1 MKLFSLFK
9 KRRYLLIFFF
19 LLLIIFSLSS
29 ILFFT
34 STYFDNIAKNYAQN
48 YLTKIL
54 HKKTTIKE
62 LKISLFSP
70 QVKITDLKL
79 KGVTSIKKIN
89 IYFGRFD
96 FFGRKIIINKIY
108 VDEPAVKIILK
119 KNKILNYIG
128 FRKVLKSFSK
138 KSSFSLLS
146 VSVKHIAVRGGGL
159 RFKDIGKKL
168 NLTVKKFKFDFFIK
182 KSGNA
187 FLKGVYGYGKFLSY
201 DAPYIHLKTAVY
213 NQIFSSSS
221 AYIHIFNRFVKIKNL
236 SFSAKYFKTVS
247 NGIIYFKKYP
257 DSGAYP
263 DKKNKKRRKKQSV
276 KNSIGNKEN
285 SFIRSVDFI
294 KGFYIT
300 SDLSIPSLSRLPENI
315 KPFPI
320 NGGLNLKIRASGNL
334 LRNLKVKSKIRLTDF
349 VFSGAAIKKGVI
361 LANYSL
367 DLAKSFKHAKH
378 IKHIKTIEYRK
389 DSKSKGGKTGKFSE
403 RSKSN
408 RPDASNISNER
419 LEKENIFHLRGI
431 VKFPEIKLAM
441 FNGRFDSKGQI
452 NLADMQGK
460 FNSKLSKLS
469 IGNIIDFYDAEKIPQ
484 FTGNVYG
491 KVKTFIRIGKNFYVA
506 NLESLIVKKPV
517 ELFKYRSKGVRKI
530 IYVNYLNNINVIG
543 NTLIN
548 NNSVVLNNVRA
559 DSRYIKADSSG
570 VISYQSK
577 LGSVSILING
587 KYKSMPE
594 VSLLK
599 KYKGRYFSPASS
611 GAVKV
616 NMKGNFKS
624 ISYFLKGNIKSLSI
638 NKYFQDYGGKFNIN
652 ILPHGDVYFKKI
664 LLKENYIGNNGSR
677 GYNGKSANTGTVS
690 FSGKIF
696 NVNKKSLIKGDFN
709 ALHIHFRTDNIAGIF
724 NAKGTIGGAFSNPN
738 IYIALF
744 SRKINIYRQY
754 LYNLNSSLIINKR
767 NLKIKKLSVIYKNF
781 TPGNSSNEFA
791 KSSASTA
798 ALSADNKVY
807 SPSVI
812 RCSGTINFKASK
824 TRNYNYNANIYA
836 DNIKLSSLN
845 FIENMDNNPNKNKN
859 KNKNNAANSINT
871 AGGNNINGNH
881 INIKGLLNFNL
892 HIGGFF
898 KFPAISGSMSANDI
912 YLNNYYLNTISARF
926 LSAKNK
932 KIKISVSAMN
942 GKISTNASVMLKK
955 GYPFRFLSKIKDA
968 GINYKK
974 TLIVLDGG
982 IYGSGNLASIGSSY
996 IFSKLDYLYIKHGSL
1011 FLKNV
1016 KNIRLTYMNRNLTIS
1031 GFKLKGKLNYF
1042 QLRGNI
1048 TNKYYNLIINAS
1060 TSLSILDFFSN
1071 SIINSSGFISSSAV
1085 IFGPVKHPEIYGY
1098 ANIKKGL
1105 IETSANPMY
1114 TVSRLRGHITFNK
1127 NLLMINKLRLR
1138 LLNGFFSG
1146 NGFIRMKNFKPV
1158 YYHLRTEFNSAV
1170 YRQSNYF
1177 YAIAGGVLMYNG
1189 NNKKGL
1195 ISGSVKIKK
1204 AIYDRKINFSSF
1216 LIKYKRYDF
1225 IKPAVKKNIF
1235 NPSLNIKVK
1244 ADNTIF
1250 IKNNIADAVFN
1261 ADLNILGRLYNP
1273 VVTGAVDAKK
1283 GEIYFRGNRF
1293 KLYYANLD
1301 FNNPYKISPS
1311 FAVSAY
1317 THISQ
1322 YIIRMNANGSLL
1334 NFNVNFSS
1342 TPPLS
1347 ELSIVS
1353 MLALGVTSNS
1363 IYANSAGSIAAS
1375 EAASAIG
1382 GGLEHSITGTIS
1394 SYFGFKNLSVTPS
1407 YSVITHNAA
1416 PQVLVTKKIAHNLSV
1431 SYSNIISSQSSQS
1444 VTLTYDIT
1452 HHISLVGEWENNELA
1467 PNNSNIYS
1475 EVGGTIEFHFRFY

>member
-1 MKLFSLFK
+1 M
-9 KRRYLLIFFF
+9 LLV
-19 LLLIIFSLSS
+19 IFSLSS

-34 STYFDNIAKNYAQN
+34 SPYFDNIAKNYAQN
-48 YLTKIL
+48 YLTKML
-54 HKKTTIKE
+54 HKKTTIGE

-70 QVKITDLKL
+70 QVRITDLKL
-79 KGVTSIKKIN
+79 KDFTSIKRIN

-119 KNKILNYIG
+119 KNKILNYRG
-128 FRKVLKSFSK
+128 FRKVLKSFTK

-168 NLTVKKFKFDFFIK
+168 NLTVKKFKLDFFIK

-201 DAPYIHLKTAVY
+201 DAPYIHLKTALY

-221 AYIHIFNRFVKIKNL
+221 AYIHMFNRFVKIKNL

-247 NGIIYFKKYP
+247 NGIIYFKKHP
-257 DSGAYP
+257 IPVAYS
-263 DKKNKKRRKKQSV
+263 DKKNKKRSKKQSV
-276 KNSIGNKEN
+276 KSSSGNKES
-285 SFIRSVDFI
+285 SFIRSVNFI

-300 SDLSIPSLSRLPENI
+300 SNLSIPSLSKLPENI

-320 NGGLNLKIRASGNL
+320 NGGLNLTIRASGNL

-349 VFSGAAIKKGVI
+349 IFSGAAIKNGVI

-367 DLAKSFKHAKH
+367 DLARTFKHTKY
-378 IKHIKTIEYRK
+378 IKHIKTIGYRK
-389 DSKSKGGKTGKFSE
+389 DRKSKDGKTD
-403 RSKSN
+403 KSN
-408 RPDASNISNER
+408 NRSTSNISKLSGISNKFNTSNAYNKSD
-419 LEKENIFHLRGI
+419 LSNVSGKLLKKENIFHLRGI
-431 VKFPEIKLAM
+431 VKFPEIKLTM

-469 IGNIIDFYDAEKIPQ
+469 IGKIIDFYDAEKIPQ

-506 NLESLIVKKPV
+506 NLESFIVKKPV
-517 ELFKYRSKGVRKI
+517 ELFKYRSKGIRKI
-530 IYVNYLNNINVIG
+530 IYVNYLNNVNVTG

-577 LGSVSILING
+577 LGSLSILING

-616 NMKGNFKS
+616 NIKGNFKS
-624 ISYFLKGNIKSLSI
+624 ISYFLKGNVKSLSI
-638 NKYFQDYGGKFNIN
+638 NKYFKNYGGKFNIN
-652 ILPHGDVYFKKI
+652 ILPHGAVYFKKV
-664 LLKENYIGNNGSR
+664 LLKENYIGNSGSISD
-677 GYNGKSANTGTVS
+677 NSKSANAGTIS

-696 NVNKKSLIKGDFN
+696 KVNGKSLIKAYFH
-709 ALHIHFRTDNIAGIF
+709 ALHIHFGADNIAGMF
-724 NAKGTIGGAFSNPN
+724 NAKGTIGGAFSDPN

-767 NLKIKKLSVIYKNF
+767 NLKIKTLSV
-781 TPGNSSNEFA
+781 GNQIS
-791 KSSASTA
+791 
-798 ALSADNKVY
+798 

-812 RCSGTINFKASK
+812 HCSGTINFKASK

-845 FIENMDNNPNKNKN
+845 FIKNIDRNHNKNKNQNKNKN
-859 KNKNNAANSINT
+859 KDKNNSANNINT
-871 AGGNNINGNH
+871 AGGNNINGNN

-912 YLNNYYLNTISARF
+912 YLNNYYLNTVSARF
-926 LSAKNK
+926 LSANNK
-932 KIKISVSAMN
+932 KIKISISAMN
-942 GKISTNASVMLKK
+942 GKINTNASVILKK

-968 GINYKK
+968 GVNYKK

-982 IYGSGNLASIGSSY
+982 IYGSGDLNSIGSSY

-1016 KNIRLTYMNRNLTIS
+1016 KNIRFAYMNRNLTIS

-1071 SIINSSGFISSSAV
+1071 KIINSSGFISSSAV

-1146 NGFIRMKNFKPV
+1146 DGFIRMKDFKPV

-1177 YAIAGGVLMYNG
+1177 YAIAGGTLTYNG

-1225 IKPAVKKNIF
+1225 IKPAAKKNVF
-1235 NPSLNIKVK
+1235 NPSLNIKIK

-1250 IKNNIADAVFN
+1250 IRNNIADAVFN

-1273 VVTGAVDAKK
+1273 VVTGVVDAKK